1 MSEASRR
8 PDFVI
13 VGAPKSGTTAMYEYL
28 RAHPQLFLPERKEM
42 RFFGA
47 DLDVRD
53 RPTMTVDDYLASFAA
68 AAPEQR
74 IGTAYVWYL
83 FSERAA
89 AEIAAF
95 APGVQVIAMLR
106 NPVEMVWSLHSEH
119 LYNGNED
126 ITDFTAALD
135 AEPDRRA
142 GRRIPPHAHLP
153 QGLRYTEVPRYAEQL
168 ERYFDAVGRDRVR
181 VVLYDDFAR
190 DVRAAYRDV
199 LEFLGVD
206 ATYSPPS
213 FAVINANKR
222 TRSERFRPLPGPA
235 TGPAAA
241 DHSASR
247 AGVTSTLG
255 LRAAKASTSRRSGAP
270 DAGCHPGAAATHVRS
285 RGRAAVGAARPRPQ
299 RLDALTGESAS
310 TDSQM
315 RSTCATASS
324 PFARTVQPARW
335 AWPPPP
341 NSRATRVASTAAVT
355 RRLTRVSRRE
365 LTEQDRDVRA
375 PRLGDELGE
384 AVGIGLDGA
393 GLLEHPG

>member
-42 RFFGA
+42 RFFGS

-53 RPTMTVDDYLASFAA
+53 RPTMTLGDYLASFAA

-95 APGVQVIAMLR
+95 APDVRVIAMLR

-126 ITDFTAALD
+126 ISDFTAALD

-190 DVRAAYRDV
+190 DVQAAYRDV

-222 TRSERFRPLPGPA
+222 TRSERFRHFLARPPELPRRMIRHLVPA
-235 TGPAAA
+235 
-241 DHSASR
+241 SFRRR
-247 AGVTSTLG
+247 AYE
-255 LRAAKASTSRRSGAP
+255 RAKRLNVS
-270 DAGCHPGAAATHVRS
+270 
-285 RGRAAVGAARPRPQ
+285 AAR
-299 RLDALTGESAS
+299 
-310 TDSQM
+310 
-315 RSTCATASS
+315 
-324 PFARTVQPARW
+324 
-335 AWPPPP
+335 
-341 NSRATRVASTAAVT
+341 RAPMPDVT
-355 RRLTRVSRRE
+355 RERLRRAFAPE
-365 LTEQDRDVRA
+365 IERLSALLGRDLSDWAR
-375 PRLGDELGE
+375 
-384 AVGIGLDGA
+384 
-393 GLLEHPG
+393 